1 MFIHVVTA
9 VSTMALAHVAAQS
22 TQPQAVTAAPPN
34 AQAAA
39 AEELPVI
46 VSIVG
51 RHQSVVIQSSSKG
64 PVYTVKGENGQVL
77 VDKATAVD
85 LETSHPELYRQIKG
99 YKADAGQWWAGSWG
113 ER

>member
-9 VSTMALAHVAAQS
+9 ITGIVLAHVAAQ
-22 TQPQAVTAAPPN
+22 TTPPQAAPAAAP
-34 AQAAA
+34 AAA
-39 AEELPVI
+39 AEEFPVI

-51 RHQSVVIQSSSKG
+51 RHQTVVIQSSAKG

-77 VDKATAVD
+77 INKATAAD

-99 YKADAGQWWAGSWG
+99 YRADTQWSADSWSS
-113 ER
+113 R